1 MKNKNLVRKN
11 TRVIKEVSML
21 KRAKGFTLIEL
32 LIVVAIIGILAAL
45 LIPNAITA
53 MQKSK
58 QKATMKD
65 ITTIG
70 TALTDHVTDNGIC
83 PLGQAGPY
91 VAGDAFYTSL
101 CPFYVKVLP
110 TRDKWSTEYQV
121 FTGDNTLGMYGTN
134 EADPGDDEFIV
145 ASHGRNAIAGPL
157 VYDPSNPEASFYLVN
172 EMADFDED
180 LVMWDGNW
188 IIGPRTY
195 TLTT

>member
-1 MKNKNLVRKN
+1 MLRK
-11 TRVIKEVSML
+11 M
-21 KRAKGFTLIEL
+21 KGFTLIEL

-65 ITTIG
+65 IVTIS
-70 TALTDHVTDNGIC
+70 TAIVDHVTDNGVA
-83 PLGQAGPY
+83 PESPNGPY
-91 VAGDAFYTSL
+91 AAGDTFYTAI

-110 TRDKWSTEYQV
+110 TRDKWSGEYQV
-121 FTGDNTLGMYGTN
+121 YTRDDATGQFGVA
-134 EADPGDDEFIV
+134 EPDPGDDDFIV
-145 ASHGRNAIAGPL
+145 GSLGRNKQPGPL
-157 VYDPSNPEASFYLVN
+157 AYAVADPEASFYTVN

-188 IIGPRTY
+188 IVAPKTY
-195 TLTT
+195 TVSGGS